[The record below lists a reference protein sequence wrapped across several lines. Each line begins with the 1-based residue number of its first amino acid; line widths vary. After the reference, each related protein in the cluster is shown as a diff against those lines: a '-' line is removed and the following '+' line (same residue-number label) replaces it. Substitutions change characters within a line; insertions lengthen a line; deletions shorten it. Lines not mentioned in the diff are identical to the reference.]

1 MDFISICFDIMI
13 DMYFCNNLILNL
25 GESFFSKFGTKHDL
39 YAISV
44 SIHLNGYIEANSKNG
59 F

>member
-1 MDFISICFDIMI
+1 MI

-25 GESFFSKFGTKHDL
+25 GKSFFLKFRTKHDL

-44 SIHLNGYIEANSKNG
+44 SIYLNGYIEANSKNG
-59 F
+59 FYFDIMVDLT